1 MSKMMI
7 VLVVLLSLAVSG
19 LFLVKHKN
27 ASLRASLD
35 RANNVASERQ
45 ATITMLKNQLHVAL
59 TRADKNELA
68 QVALRQEL
76 ENAAKRE
83 AQREKTI
90 TRLLNE
96 NEDFRRWYGADLLML
111 CAGCTSAPPAP
122 APVIVHNACP
132 KVSLCPMP
140 GSDPQTNGDL
150 SADIRQLENAL
161 ARCASQVK
169 MIKHCQEENDAQTR
183 QPAQGAD

>member
-1 MSKMMI
+1 MSKLMT
-7 VLVVLLSLAVSG
+7 VLVVLLSLAVAG

-35 RANNVASERQ
+35 RANNVASGQQ
-45 ATITMLKNQLHVAL
+45 ATMLKNQLHVAI

-96 NEDFRRWYGADLLML
+96 NEDFRRWYGADLPDAVRRLHQRPACTDASDCRQRL
-111 CAGCTSAPPAP
+111 PESEPLPDAG
-122 APVIVHNACP
+122 
-132 KVSLCPMP
+132 
-140 GSDPQTNGDL
+140 Q
-150 SADIRQLENAL
+150 
-161 ARCASQVK
+161 
-169 MIKHCQEENDAQTR
+169 
-183 QPAQGAD
+183 

>member
-1 MSKMMI
+1 
-7 VLVVLLSLAVSG
+7 
-19 LFLVKHKN
+19 
-27 ASLRASLD
+27 
-35 RANNVASERQ
+35 
-45 ATITMLKNQLHVAL
+45 MLKNQLHVAL

-68 QVALRQEL
+68 QVVLRQEL

-83 AQREKTI
+83 EHSARKPSRGYLMKTKI
-90 TRLLNE
+90 FAAGTALTC
-96 NEDFRRWYGADLLML
+96 LML
-111 CAGCTSAPPAP
+111 CAGCTSARRTDASDRR
-122 APVIVHNACP
+122 HACP

-169 MIKHCQEENDAQTR
+169 MIKHCQDENDAQTR